1 MARRCV
7 LFSPGDRPELMR
19 KAPGAGADT
28 VVFDLEDAVTP
39 ERKADA
45 RAAVASVL
53 TEESFGPSCEVCVR
67 VNADV
72 STAAADLD
80 RVLDGDPRLDTVM
93 LPKVESATDVRQLVE
108 QCAERGADLPVIA
121 LCESARGL
129 LHAEDIAA
137 TPAVDAVA
145 FGAEDLSADLGA
157 TRTAGGEA
165 VSYARQHVVLA
176 AAAAD
181 VDAIDTVFTDI
192 EDTDRLAEETALAVQ
207 LGYDGKM
214 AIHPGQVEVINEAFT
229 PDAEEVEWAERVLEA
244 REAADGRGVF
254 RVDDEMIDAPLLARA
269 ERVMERYRGAQE

>member
-1 MARRCV
+1 
-7 LFSPGDRPELMR
+7 MR

-39 ERKADA
+39 ERKPDA
-45 RAAVASVL
+45 RAAVATVL
-53 TEESFGPSCEVCVR
+53 TDPSFGPSCEVCVR

-80 RVLDGDPRLDTVM
+80 RVLDGDPRLDSVM
-93 LPKVESATDVRQLVE
+93 LPKVESATDVRQLVDLLS
-108 QCAERGADLPVIA
+108 ERDADLPVIA

-157 TRTAGGEA
+157 TRTGGGEELC
-165 VSYARQHVVLA
+165 YARQHVVLA

-192 EDTDRLAEETALAVQ
+192 EDTDRLAEETASARR
-207 LGYDGKM
+207 LGYDGKI

-229 PDAEEVEWAERVLEA
+229 PDAEDVEWAERVLEA

-269 ERVMERYRGAQE
+269 ERVMERYRAARE